1 MPVIDESRRVEALR
15 AYRIL
20 DTAREPVFDDVVDR
34 ACELFG
40 APIALVAFIDSQR
53 LWVKASRGIPFSE
66 LARGTSI
73 CEHVLEQPGPLLVN
87 DLSRDERFA
96 GNPLVMGAPHVR
108 FYAGA
113 PIISAEGHYVG
124 VVCVMDT
131 APRETIEVAAV
142 SGLGALARLC
152 RNELEHRREMR
163 MLAAS
168 ESRLRDL
175 AMVST
180 DWFWQTDAEHR
191 FLEVE
196 QDGLHR
202 YPAPTSVV
210 GKTRWE
216 VANADL
222 AHPHWQA
229 HLAALARRAEFR
241 HFEYRLPHADG
252 TLHWIRVS
260 GRPVFEDGVF
270 RGYRGGGTDI
280 TAQREVEERLRDL
293 ASLSTDWTW
302 ESDAEHRFVRL
313 EMLMPTAPFDFNYIS
328 GVTRWQIAGAD
339 ITKEP
344 WRSHL
349 AQLNAREEFRDFEYE
364 MIRPD
369 GTRMLARVS
378 GRPIFEGGVFQ
389 GYRGAAADIT
399 AQRQAEQKLRERDV
413 EFANLFRRHP
423 QPMWIHEPD
432 TLRFLDVNDAM
443 CALYGYTRE
452 EFAGLSTYDLGL
464 PEDREA
470 VSQMAAAMPA
480 DASYHVERR
489 HRTKDGR
496 PLETIAYVAPTEF
509 DGKPARFVMVRDVT
523 QQRAAEARAAEAERT
538 LRQNQQIEALAKLA
552 GGMAHEFNNL
562 LTVIISAN
570 EMLSDGL
577 PEGGEER
584 QLAGMALEAAQRG
597 AQLADSLM
605 TISRRQDL
613 AVLRIDVAS
622 VVRRMEEPLR
632 RLLGGAIALEMD
644 IAGGPLLCELDEG
657 QLEAAIVNLA
667 SNARDAMPDGGVVGL
682 RARPREVASAEVL
695 ADARLQPG
703 SWVVVAVQDN
713 GAGMAPAVVAK
724 AFEPYFTT
732 RPVGQG
738 MGLGLSMVHG
748 FVHQSG
754 GFTII
759 DSRVGAG
766 TTVSLFFPAVRT
778 RRDFAST

>member
-1 MPVIDESRRVEALR
+1 MIDEGRRVEALR

-20 DTAREPVFDDVVDR
+20 DTGREPVFDDVVER
-34 ACELFG
+34 ACALFD
-40 APIALVAFIDSQR
+40 APIALVAFIDAQR
-53 LWVKASRGIPFSE
+53 LWVKASRGIAVSE
-66 LARGTSI
+66 MARGTSI
-73 CEHVLEQPGPLLVN
+73 CEHVLEQPGPLLVA
-87 DLSRDERFA
+87 DLTRDPRFA
-96 GNPLVMGAPHVR
+96 DNLLVKGPPGVR

-113 PIISAEGHYVG
+113 PIISTEGHYVG

-131 APRETIEVAAV
+131 AARESIEVAAV

-152 RNELEHRREMR
+152 RKELEHRRAMR
-163 MLAAS
+163 TLAAS

-196 QDGLHR
+196 QEGTHR
-202 YPAPTSVV
+202 YSAPATIV

-216 VANADL
+216 LASADL
-222 AHPHWQA
+222 SHPYWQA
-229 HLAALARRAEFR
+229 HLATLARRAEFR
-241 HFEYRLPHADG
+241 HFEYQLPHADG

-280 TAQREVEERLRDL
+280 TAQRAIEERLRDL

-302 ESDAEHRFVRL
+302 ETDAEHRYVRL
-313 EMLMPTAPFDFNYIS
+313 EILMPTAPFDFNFIS

-344 WRSHL
+344 WRSHI

-364 MIRPD
+364 TARPD
-369 GTRMLARVS
+369 GSRVVVRAS
-378 GRPIFEGGVFQ
+378 GRPIFEGGIFR
-389 GYRGAAADIT
+389 GYRGASTDIT
-399 AQRQAEQKLRERDV
+399 AQRKAERRLRERDT
-413 EFANLFRRHP
+413 EFANLFRQHP
-423 QPMWIHEPD
+423 LPMWIHEPR

-443 CALYGYTRE
+443 CATYGYTRD
-452 EFAGLSTYDLGL
+452 EFATMSAMEIRSPEQRAALAELVAAIPADSTYQA
-464 PEDREA
+464 ER
-470 VSQMAAAMPA
+470 Q
-480 DASYHVERR
+480 HV
-489 HRTKDGR
+489 TKNGR
-496 PLETIAYVAPTEF
+496 LLHVVVNVAPIEF
-509 DGKPARFVMVRDVT
+509 GGKPARFVMVRDVT
-523 QQRAAEARAAEAERT
+523 QQRVAETRAAEAERT
-538 LRQNQQIEALAKLA
+538 MRQNQQIEALSKLA

-577 PEGGEER
+577 PEDGEER
-584 QLAGMALEAAQRG
+584 QLATMALEAAQRG

-613 AVLRIDVAS
+613 AVLRVDVGN
-622 VVRRMEEPLR
+622 VVRRMEESLR
-632 RLLGGAIALEMD
+632 RLLANGITLD
-644 IAGGPLLCELDEG
+644 IDVAADPLLCELDEG
-657 QLEAAIVNLA
+657 QLEAAIVNLVG
-667 SNARDAMPDGGVVGL
+667 NARDAMHGGGIVRV
-682 RARPREVASAEVL
+682 RAGTRDVAPVEVL

-703 SWVVVAVQDN
+703 SWVVVSVQDN
-713 GAGMAPAVVAK
+713 GWGMSPAIAAK

-732 RPVGQG
+732 KPVGQG

-754 GFTII
+754 GFAII
-759 DSRVGAG
+759 DSRIGVG

-778 RRDFAST
+778 RRDFALT

>member
-1 MPVIDESRRVEALR
+1 VIDERRRIEALR

-20 DTAREPVFDDVVDR
+20 DTDREAAFDDVVDR

-40 APIALVAFIDSQR
+40 TPIAAVTFIDAQR
-53 LWVKASRGIPFSE
+53 VWIKASRGLPDRTE
-66 LARGTSI
+66 VARDRTI
-73 CEHVLEQPGPLLVN
+73 CEHVLEQPGPLLVS
-87 DLSRDERFA
+87 DLASDPRFA
-96 GNPLVMGAPHVR
+96 DNPLVSGPPHVR

-124 VVCVMDT
+124 VVCVMDVV
-131 APRETIEVAAV
+131 ARESIDVASV

-163 MLAAS
+163 ILAAS
-168 ESRLRDL
+168 EARLRDL

-191 FLEVE
+191 FVEVE
-196 QDGLHR
+196 QDGRHR

-216 VANADL
+216 LATADL
-222 AHPHWQA
+222 AHPYWQA
-229 HLAALARRAEFR
+229 HLATLARRAEFR

-302 ESDAEHRFVRL
+302 ETDAEHRYVRL
-313 EMLMPTAPFDFNYIS
+313 EILMPTAPFDFNFIS
-328 GVTRWQIAGAD
+328 GVTRWDIAGAD

-344 WRSHL
+344 WRNHV

-364 MIRPD
+364 TARPD
-369 GTRMLARVS
+369 GTRVVVRAS
-378 GRPIFEGGVFQ
+378 GRPIFEGGVFR
-389 GYRGAAADIT
+389 GYRGASTDIT
-399 AQRQAEQKLRERDV
+399 AQRQAEQKLRERDT

-423 QPMWIHEPD
+423 LPMWIHEPG

-443 CALYGYTRE
+443 CTTYGYTRE
-452 EFAGLSTYDLGL
+452 EFSRLTALVLRT
-464 PEDREA
+464 PE
-470 VSQMAAAMPA
+470 QQAALAELVASIPR
-480 DASYHVERR
+480 DASYQAERE
-489 HRTKDGR
+489 HITKAGSRIDV
-496 PLETIAYVAPTEF
+496 IVNVAPIEF

-577 PEGGEER
+577 PEDGEGR
-584 QLAGMALEAAQRG
+584 QLAAMALEAAQRG

-613 AVLRIDVAS
+613 SVLRIDVCA
-622 VVRRMEEPLR
+622 VVRRMEESLR
-632 RLLGGAIALEMD
+632 RELGGAIALETE
-644 IAGGPLLCELDEG
+644 IAAGPLLCELDEG
-657 QLEAAIVNLA
+657 QLETAIVNLA
-667 SNARDAMPDGGVVGL
+667 GNARDAMPDGGVVRI
-682 RARPREVASAEVL
+682 RAAMREVASAEVL
-695 ADARLQPG
+695 TDARLQPG
-703 SWVVVAVQDN
+703 SWVVVSLRDN
-713 GAGMAPAVVAK
+713 GPGMAPALVAK

-732 RPVGQG
+732 KPVGQG

-748 FVHQSG
+748 FVNQSG
-754 GFTII
+754 GFAVI
-759 DSRVGAG
+759 DSRVGSG
-766 TTVSLFFPAVRT
+766 TTVSLYFPAVRT

>member
-1 MPVIDESRRVEALR
+1 MIDERRRVEALR

-20 DTAREPVFDDVVDR
+20 DTEREPIFDDVAER

-40 APIALVAFIDSQR
+40 APIAMVAFIDSQR
-53 LWVKASRGIPFSE
+53 LWVKAGRGVAITE
-66 LARGTSI
+66 LAREASI
-73 CEHVLEQPGPLLVN
+73 CEYVLEQPGPLLVS
-87 DLSRDERFA
+87 DLSSDPRFA
-96 GNPLVMGAPHVR
+96 DKPMVMGAPNVR
-108 FYAGA
+108 FYAAA

-131 APRETIEVAAV
+131 APRETIEVASV
-142 SGLGALARLC
+142 TGLGALARLC
-152 RNELEHRREMR
+152 RNELERRREMR
-163 MLAAS
+163 GLAAS

-180 DWFWQTDAEHR
+180 DWFWQTDTEHR
-191 FLEVE
+191 FIEVE
-196 QDGLHR
+196 QDAAHR
-202 YPAPTSVV
+202 YDSPVNVV

-216 VANADL
+216 LANADL
-222 AHPHWQA
+222 THPHWQA
-229 HLAALARRAEFR
+229 HLAILARRGEFR

-252 TLHWIRVS
+252 TLHWIRIS
-260 GRPVFEDGVF
+260 GRPVIEDGVF

-280 TAQREVEERLRDL
+280 TAQRDIEERLRDL
-293 ASLSTDWTW
+293 ASLSNDWTW
-302 ESDAEHRFVRL
+302 ETDAEHRFVRL
-313 EMLMPTAPFDFNYIS
+313 EVLTPTRPFDFNYIS
-328 GVTRWQIAGAD
+328 GVTRWQIAKAD

-344 WRSHL
+344 WRSHI
-349 AQLNAREEFRDFEYE
+349 AQLDARKEFRDFEYE
-364 MIRPD
+364 TARPD
-369 GTRMLARVS
+369 GTPMWVRVN
-378 GRPIFEGGVFQ
+378 GRPIFEGGIFR
-389 GYRGAAADIT
+389 GYRGASKNIT
-399 AQRQAEQKLRERDV
+399 AQRVAEQKLSERET

-423 QPMWIHEPD
+423 QPMWIHEPA

-452 EFAGLSTYDLGL
+452 EFARMSTHDLGP

-470 VSQMAAAMPA
+470 VSQMVAAMSA

-489 HRTKDGR
+489 HLAKDGR
-496 PLETIAYVAPTEF
+496 ALNTIAYVAPTEF

-538 LRQNQQIEALAKLA
+538 LRQNQQIEALSKLA

-584 QLAGMALEAAQRG
+584 QLASMALEAAQRG

-613 AVLRIDVAS
+613 SVLRIDVAA

-632 RLLGGAIALEMD
+632 RLLGAGIELEIDLAGEAL
-644 IAGGPLLCELDEG
+644 LSELDEG

-667 SNARDAMPDGGVVGL
+667 SNARDAMHDGGVVRV
-682 RARPREVASAEVL
+682 RAAVREVAPAEVL

-703 SWVVVAVQDN
+703 AWVVVSMQDS
-713 GAGMAPAVVAK
+713 GWGMAPAVAAK

-732 RPVGQG
+732 KPVGRG

-748 FVHQSG
+748 FVNQSG
-754 GFTII
+754 GFALI
-759 DSRVGAG
+759 DSRIGAG

-778 RRDFAST
+778 RRDFALT

>member
-1 MPVIDESRRVEALR
+1 MIDERRRVEALR

-20 DTAREPVFDDVVDR
+20 DTDREPVFDDVVER

-40 APIALVAFIDSQR
+40 APIALVAFIDAQR
-53 LWVKASRGIPFSE
+53 LWIKASRGISFTE

-73 CEHVLEQPGPLLVN
+73 CEHVLEQPGPLLVG

-96 GNPLVMGAPHVR
+96 GNPLVSGAPQLR

-124 VVCVMDT
+124 VVCVMDAT
-131 APRETIEVAAV
+131 TRETIEVAAV
-142 SGLGALARLC
+142 TGLGALARLC

-163 MLAAS
+163 ILAAS

-180 DWFWQTDAEHR
+180 DWFWETDAEHR
-191 FLEVE
+191 FVDVE
-196 QDGLHR
+196 RDGTHR
-202 YPAPTSVV
+202 YPSPDSVV

-216 VANADL
+216 LANADL
-222 AHPHWQA
+222 AHPYWQA
-229 HLAALARRAEFR
+229 HLAILARRAEFR

-260 GRPVFEDGVF
+260 GQPVFEDGVF

-280 TAQREVEERLRDL
+280 TAQRDIEERLRDL

-302 ESDAEHRFVRL
+302 ETDSEHRFVRL
-313 EMLMPTAPFDFNYIS
+313 DMLMPTAPFDFNYIS

-339 ITKEP
+339 TSTEP
-344 WRSHL
+344 WRSHI

-364 MIRPD
+364 MARPD
-369 GTRMLARVS
+369 GARMTVRIS
-378 GRPIFEGGVFQ
+378 GRPIFEGGVFR
-389 GYRGAAADIT
+389 GYRGAARDIT
-399 AQRQAEQKLRERDV
+399 AQRRAEEKLSERETA
-413 EFANLFRRHP
+413 FATLFRRHP
-423 QPMWIHEPD
+423 QPMWIHEPG

-443 CALYGYTRE
+443 CTTYGYTRE
-452 EFAGLSTYDLGL
+452 ELARLTAQELRVPEQRASLAELVASIPRDAGYQ
-464 PEDREA
+464 A
-470 VSQMAAAMPA
+470 
-480 DASYHVERR
+480 ERQ
-489 HRTKDGR
+489 HITKDGR
-496 PLETIAYVAPTEF
+496 RIDVIVNVAPTEF
-509 DGKPARFVMVRDVT
+509 DGRPARFVMVRDVT
-523 QQRAAEARAAEAERT
+523 QQRAAETRAAEAERT

-613 AVLRIDVAS
+613 SVLRIDVGA
-622 VVRRMEEPLR
+622 VVRRMDEPLR
-632 RLLGGAIALEMD
+632 RLLGGAIALESD
-644 IAGGPLLCELDEG
+644 IATAPLLCELDEG
-657 QLEAAIVNLA
+657 QLEAAIGNLA
-667 SNARDAMPDGGVVGL
+667 SNARDAMREGGIVRL
-682 RARPREVASAEVL
+682 RALPREVTQAEAL

-703 SWVVVAVQDN
+703 SWVVVSMQDS
-713 GAGMAPAVVAK
+713 GLGMAPAVAAK

-732 RPVGQG
+732 KPVGQG

-754 GFTII
+754 GFATI
-759 DSRVGAG
+759 DSRVGSG

>member
-1 MPVIDESRRVEALR
+1 VIDERRRVEALR

-20 DTAREPVFDDVVDR
+20 DTGREPVFDDVVDR

-40 APIALVAFIDSQR
+40 APIALVAFIDAQR
-53 LWVKASRGIPFSE
+53 LWVKASRGIAITE
-66 LARGTSI
+66 LSRDASI
-73 CEHVLEQPGPLLVN
+73 CEHVLEQPGPLLVS
-87 DLSRDERFA
+87 DLARDPRFA
-96 GNPLVMGAPHVR
+96 DKPMVAGAPHVR
-108 FYAGA
+108 FYAAA

-131 APRETIEVAAV
+131 TARETFEAAAIT
-142 SGLGALARLC
+142 GLSALARLC
-152 RNELEHRREMR
+152 RNELERRREMR
-163 MLAAS
+163 GLAAS

-191 FLEVE
+191 FIEVE
-196 QDGLHR
+196 QDGTHR
-202 YPAPTSVV
+202 YPSPVSVV
-210 GKTRWE
+210 GRTRWE
-216 VANADL
+216 LANADL
-222 AHPHWQA
+222 AHPYWQA
-229 HLAALARRAEFR
+229 HLAILARRGEFR

-260 GRPVFEDGVF
+260 GRPVLEDGVF

-280 TAQREVEERLRDL
+280 TAQRDIEERLRDL

-302 ESDAEHRFVRL
+302 ETDAEHRFVRL
-313 EMLMPTAPFDFNYIS
+313 EILTPTQPFDFNYIA
-328 GVTRWQIAGAD
+328 GVTRWQVAGAD
-339 ITKEP
+339 VTKEP
-344 WRSHL
+344 WRSHF
-349 AQLNAREEFRDFEYE
+349 AHLNAREEFRDFEYQ
-364 MIRPD
+364 MTRPD
-369 GTRMLARVS
+369 GSPMWVRIS

-389 GYRGAAADIT
+389 GYRGASKDIT
-399 AQRQAEQKLRERDV
+399 AQRLAEHKLSERDT

-423 QPMWIHEPD
+423 LPMWVHEPD
-432 TLRFLDVNDAM
+432 TMHFLDVNDAM
-443 CALYGYTRE
+443 CALYGYSRDE
-452 EFAGLSTYDLGL
+452 LSRLTVQALRAPEQQAALAELVASL
-464 PEDREA
+464 P
-470 VSQMAAAMPA
+470 P
-480 DASYHVERR
+480 DASYQAERE
-489 HRTKDGR
+489 HITKDGR
-496 PLETIAYVAPTEF
+496 RINVIVNVASIEF

-523 QQRAAEARAAEAERT
+523 QQRVAEARAAEAERI
-538 LRQNQQIEALAKLA
+538 LRQNQQIEALSKLA

-584 QLAGMALEAAQRG
+584 QLAAMALEAAQRG

-613 AVLRIDVAS
+613 SVLRIDIVA

-632 RLLGGAIALEMD
+632 RLLGSGIALEID
-644 IAGGPLLCELDEG
+644 LADGALLSELDEG

-667 SNARDAMPDGGVVGL
+667 SNARDAMQGGGVV
-682 RARPREVASAEVL
+682 RVRVAAREVAPSEVL

-703 SWVVVAVQDN
+703 AWVVVSVQDN
-713 GAGMAPAVVAK
+713 GWGMAPAVAAK

-732 RPVGQG
+732 KPVGQG

-748 FVHQSG
+748 FVNQSG
-754 GFTII
+754 GFALI
-759 DSRVGAG
+759 DSRIGSG

>member
-1 MPVIDESRRVEALR
+1 MIDERRRVEALR

-20 DTAREPVFDDVVDR
+20 DTDREPVFDDVVER

-40 APIALVAFIDSQR
+40 APIALVAFIDAQR
-53 LWVKASRGIPFSE
+53 LWVKAARGIAVTE
-66 LARGTSI
+66 LARGASV
-73 CEHVLEQPGPLLVN
+73 CESVLEQPGPLLVS
-87 DLSRDERFA
+87 DLSRDPRFA
-96 GNPLVMGAPHVR
+96 DKPMVTGAPHVR
-108 FYAGA
+108 FYAAA

-131 APRETIEVAAV
+131 VPRETIEVAAV
-142 SGLGALARLC
+142 TGLGALARLC
-152 RNELEHRREMR
+152 RNELERRREMR
-163 MLAAS
+163 GLAAS

-180 DWFWQTDAEHR
+180 DWFWQTDTEHR
-191 FLEVE
+191 FVEVE
-196 QDGLHR
+196 QDGTHR
-202 YPAPTSVV
+202 YPSPDSVV

-216 VANADL
+216 LANADP
-222 AHPHWQA
+222 AHPYWQA
-229 HLAALARRAEFR
+229 HRAILARRGEFR

-280 TAQREVEERLRDL
+280 TAQRDIEERLRDL

-302 ESDAEHRFVRL
+302 ETDAEHRFVRL
-313 EMLMPTAPFDFNYIS
+313 EMLTSTRPFDFNYIS
-328 GVTRWQIAGAD
+328 GGTRWQLAGAD

-344 WRSHL
+344 WRSHI
-349 AQLNAREEFRDFEYE
+349 AQLNAREEFCDFEYQTT
-364 MIRPD
+364 RPD
-369 GTRMLARVS
+369 GSPMWARIS
-378 GRPIFEGGVFQ
+378 GRPIFEGGVFR
-389 GYRGAAADIT
+389 GYRGAAKDIT
-399 AQRQAEQKLRERDV
+399 AQRLAEHKLHERDT

-423 QPMWIHEPD
+423 LPMWVHEPG

-443 CALYGYTRE
+443 STLYGYTRE
-452 EFAGLSTYDLGL
+452 EFSRLTAQDLRIAEQRAALVEFVASL
-464 PEDREA
+464 P
-470 VSQMAAAMPA
+470 M
-480 DASYHVERR
+480 DASYQAEREHV
-489 HRTKDGR
+489 TKDGR
-496 PLETIAYVAPTEF
+496 RINVIVNVAPIEF
-509 DGKPARFVMVRDVT
+509 DGKAARFVMVRDVT
-523 QQRAAEARAAEAERT
+523 QQRAAEARAAEAERI
-538 LRQNQQIEALAKLA
+538 LRQNQQIEALSKLA

-584 QLAGMALEAAQRG
+584 QLADMALEAAQRG

-613 AVLRIDVAS
+613 SVLRIDITS
-622 VVRRMEEPLR
+622 VLRRMEEPLR
-632 RLLGGAIALEMD
+632 RLLGAGIALEID
-644 IAGGPLLCELDEG
+644 IAESPLLAELDEG

-667 SNARDAMPDGGVVGL
+667 SNARDAMPGGGSVRV
-682 RARPREVASAEVL
+682 RAASREVLPSEVL

-703 SWVVVAVQDN
+703 AWIVVSMHDT
-713 GAGMAPAVVAK
+713 GWGMAPAVSAK

-732 RPVGQG
+732 KPVGQG

-748 FVHQSG
+748 FVSQSG
-754 GFTII
+754 GFALI
-759 DSRVGAG
+759 DSRIGAG